1 MCQGFSLF
9 FLRFFASYFVGQISH
24 LQHKGWVLAYLKSY
38 TWKLCQATS
47 FCVYSRCKIA
57 NISIKTNLIF
67 QMYRKHM
74 MEKEEAIAEE
84 MFLTRVGELPV
95 VTSALGQVKDMYTW
109 TKERNGLLKYT
120 LEAGEGAVCSVSGK
134 ALPVVSS
141 KLQGSGGWIFFTR
154 STLHSSTIPACLT
167 GKMIPWRIIN
177 YEL

>member
-1 MCQGFSLF
+1 
-9 FLRFFASYFVGQISH
+9 
-24 LQHKGWVLAYLKSY
+24 
-38 TWKLCQATS
+38 
-47 FCVYSRCKIA
+47 
-57 NISIKTNLIF
+57 
-67 QMYRKHM
+67 

-141 KLQGSGGWIFFTR
+141 KLQGSGREIFTTIALAIPFQLVLLKK
-154 STLHSSTIPACLT
+154 SALHACGQGLSQDF
-167 GKMIPWRIIN
+167 KN
-177 YEL
+177 A